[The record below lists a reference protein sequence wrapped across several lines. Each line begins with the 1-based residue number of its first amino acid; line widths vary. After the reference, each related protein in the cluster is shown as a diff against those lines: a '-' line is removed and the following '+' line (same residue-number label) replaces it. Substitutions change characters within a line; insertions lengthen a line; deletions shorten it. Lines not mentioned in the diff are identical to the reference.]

1 MTVKVTSS
9 QEASKVKVISTDQTT
24 IVKQVK
30 IGTPVRR
37 VTGGSFSINS
47 ISGVDTSG
55 KQDGSVLVYN
65 ATTSNFEA
73 TLNLDKQ
80 LVNGGNF

>member
-1 MTVKVTSS
+1 MTIKVTSS

-37 VTGGSFSINS
+37 VTGGS
-47 ISGVDTSG
+47 
-55 KQDGSVLVYN
+55 
-65 ATTSNFEA
+65 
-73 TLNLDKQ
+73 
-80 LVNGGNF
+80 